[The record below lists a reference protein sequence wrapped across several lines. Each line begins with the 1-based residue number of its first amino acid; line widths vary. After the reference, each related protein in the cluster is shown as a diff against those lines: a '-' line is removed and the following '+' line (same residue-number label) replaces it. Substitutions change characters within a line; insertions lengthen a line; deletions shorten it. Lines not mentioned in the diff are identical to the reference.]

1 MKTKLF
7 LFLLFCLSLSC
18 SKQKRATVD
27 PAKPI
32 TFECRLEGEVID
44 RPQSTLLT
52 LIRAGKDTRVNPFIS
67 IPVEDGKFSYTLTA
81 DENEMY
87 ELVFEDELKS
97 GSWMPTYFIAEK
109 GTLHFTLYPMGHRP
123 HSVMQVDGALN
134 KEEIRMQK
142 EMEKLYP
149 VTRLE
154 AEIDK
159 LEKEERYYSKEIYD
173 LQKLMEVAETEED
186 RSKLCAEYERL
197 RDTGKEYSEE
207 GLELNEKYKQYSD
220 DMRQWKLDYIK
231 EKPTINGLCLLK
243 KMFDNA
249 VVMESYYPGQED
261 ISIYL
266 KLFESTYKQKFAFH
280 PYVKSLERVVAS
292 LNVKVGGSYID
303 FTAPDL
309 DGNRIT
315 LSEQIKGKV
324 ALIDLWASWCGP
336 CRRSSK
342 SMIPVYEAFKDKG
355 FVIVGIARENNNTDA
370 MKQAIKQD
378 KYPWLNLVELSD
390 EGHIWEMYGAGNSGG
405 CTYLVDLDGK
415 ILAIHPTAEE
425 VTKILKEKLL

>member
-109 GTLHFTLYPMGHRP
+109 GTLHFTLYPMEHRL
-123 HSVMQVDGALN
+123 HSVMQADGALN

-173 LQKLMEVAETEED
+173 LQKLMEVAET
-186 RSKLCAEYERL
+186 
-197 RDTGKEYSEE
+197 
-207 GLELNEKYKQYSD
+207 
-220 DMRQWKLDYIK
+220 
-231 EKPTINGLCLLK
+231 
-243 KMFDNA
+243 
-249 VVMESYYPGQED
+249 
-261 ISIYL
+261 
-266 KLFESTYKQKFAFH
+266 
-280 PYVKSLERVVAS
+280 
-292 LNVKVGGSYID
+292 
-303 FTAPDL
+303 
-309 DGNRIT
+309 
-315 LSEQIKGKV
+315 
-324 ALIDLWASWCGP
+324 
-336 CRRSSK
+336 
-342 SMIPVYEAFKDKG
+342 
-355 FVIVGIARENNNTDA
+355 
-370 MKQAIKQD
+370 
-378 KYPWLNLVELSD
+378 
-390 EGHIWEMYGAGNSGG
+390 
-405 CTYLVDLDGK
+405 
-415 ILAIHPTAEE
+415 
-425 VTKILKEKLL
+425 